1 VRLPI
6 RIRLAAWHAIL
17 LAAIIVALSAF
28 LVLQLRADLEATID
42 RDVRK
47 HAAELAR
54 VYDHEGAEDLR
65 EDWREV
71 AQTLLPGGDGGV
83 AQVLDPS
90 GHVVISDG
98 GLAGSALIAP
108 AQARAARLAGTP
120 LTVALGPRKQ
130 RYRAVVSPVR
140 RGGRPEVLVV
150 AETLQGVEQSVE
162 RVLVLLLIA
171 GPAALAATAVAGW
184 WLVRRALLP
193 VERMTLQ
200 AETIEIDRLDERIP
214 MPRASDEIGYLAGTL
229 NAMLDRLEAGVKEKH
244 RLISDASH
252 ELRTPLAVMRAELD
266 VSLRADDLPSEA
278 RAVLESAREE
288 VGRMTRTVE
297 NLLTLAQVDEGRL
310 ELLTTGVALREAIE
324 AAARPLRPLAAAKN
338 VRLEI
343 SGDAGEVQADPQRLH
358 QALANLIE
366 NAIKFSPP
374 GGEVRVSAWHRGDEV
389 GVTVADDGP
398 GIPAD
403 ARAHIFERFYR
414 VDRARGRDAGG
425 SGLGLALCREIA
437 NAHHGRVW
445 VESEVGKGSAFSLAL
460 VETDTPHHHRTG
472 NQNRTSNTTT
482 AHR

>member
-1 VRLPI
+1 MRLPI

-42 RDVRK
+42 GDVRK

-120 LTVALGPRKQ
+120 LTVALGPRQQ
-130 RYRAVVSPVR
+130 RYRAVVFPVR

-184 WLVRRALLP
+184 WLVRKALLP

-200 AETIEIDRLDERIP
+200 AKTIEIDRLDERIP

-266 VSLRADDLPSEA
+266 VSLRGDDLPSEA

-343 SGDAGEVQADPQRLH
+343 SGDAGEAQADPHRLH

-366 NAIKFSPP
+366 NAIKFSRP
-374 GGEVRVSAWHRGDEV
+374 GGEVRVSAWRRGDEV

-403 ARAHIFERFYR
+403 SRAHIFERFYR

-425 SGLGLALCREIA
+425 SGLGLAICREIA
-437 NAHHGRVW
+437 NAHRGRVW
-445 VESEVGKGSAFSLAL
+445 VESEEGKGSAFSLAF
-460 VETDTPHHHRTG
+460 VVTDSPRTF
-472 NQNRTSNTTT
+472 NQNRASNMTT
-482 AHR
+482 ARR